1 VEIEI
6 PYTPRDVFK
15 PFHERSERFACI
27 VAHRRAGKTVA
38 AINDLIRDTITC
50 PLKNPRTAYIAPF
63 YKQAKAVAWDY
74 AKEFTAP
81 MRDVGLVV
89 NESELRIDFPNGG
102 RMRLFGADSY
112 DSMRGLYFDSV
123 VLDEPADFPVN
134 AWPTVIRPALSDRE
148 GKATFIGTPKGR
160 NEFYEIYKAS
170 LTNDRWFSALIK
182 ASETDILEPD
192 ELSEALKT
200 MGEDRYNQEFEVS
213 FDAAIAG
220 AYWATEMQAVMAEG
234 RIAEVP
240 YEKSK
245 PVYTAWDLGVGDSTA
260 IWFAQF
266 VGAERRI
273 IDYYEAS
280 GVGLDFY
287 VKMLN
292 DKGYVYERHIFPHD
306 IRVRELGSGKS
317 RLETLAELGLRN
329 YTVAPNLRVDDGIQA
344 VRSFLSTCWFD
355 EKKTDRGVEAL
366 KQYRRSYDERQR
378 TWRARPEHDW
388 TSHASDAFRYLS
400 ITNVVS
406 DSWSGGGSIKRNIQG
421 VA

>member
-1 VEIEI
+1 
-6 PYTPRDVFK
+6 
-15 PFHERSERFACI
+15 
-27 VAHRRAGKTVA
+27 
-38 AINDLIRDTITC
+38 
-50 PLKNPRTAYIAPF
+50 
-63 YKQAKAVAWDY
+63 
-74 AKEFTAP
+74 
-81 MRDVGLVV
+81 
-89 NESELRIDFPNGG
+89 
-102 RMRLFGADSY
+102 
-112 DSMRGLYFDSV
+112 MRGLYFDSV

-170 LTNDRWFSALIK
+170 LTNDRWFSALVK

-280 GVGLDFY
+280 GVGLDHY

-317 RLETLAELGLRN
+317 RLETLAELGLKN
-329 YTVAPNLRVDDGIQA
+329 YTIAPNLRVDDGIQA

-406 DSWSGGGSIKRNIQG
+406 DNWSGGGSIKRNIQG

>member
-1 VEIEI
+1 MDVVDHALRDKSGTGRYAYVAPLYAQAKDIAWQYLKEAVVEI
-6 PYTPRDVFK
+6 PGT
-15 PFHERSERFACI
+15 
-27 VAHRRAGKTVA
+27 
-38 AINDLIRDTITC
+38 
-50 PLKNPRTAYIAPF
+50 RT
-63 YKQAKAVAWDY
+63 
-74 AKEFTAP
+74 
-81 MRDVGLVV
+81 
-89 NESELRIDFPNGG
+89 NESELYADLPNGSRIRLYG
-102 RMRLFGADSY
+102 ADNYDRMRGIYLDG
-112 DSMRGLYFDSV
+112 V
-123 VLDEPADFPVN
+123 VMDEIADFPVN
-134 AWPTVIRPALSDRE
+134 AWPMVIRPALSDRYQNY
-148 GKATFIGTPKGR
+148 GTGWAVFIGTPKGR
-160 NEFYEIYKAS
+160 NEFYDIYEAARADDDWYTADHKA
-170 LTNDRWFSALIK
+170 
-182 ASETDILEPD
+182 TDTGILDD
-192 ELSEALKT
+192 EELAAALKV
-200 MGEDRYNQEFEVS
+200 MGEDRYAQEFLTS
-213 FDAAIAG
+213 FEAAIQG
-220 AYWATEMQAVMAEG
+220 AYWATEMQAVMAEN

-266 VGAERRI
+266 IGAERRI

-280 GVGLDFY
+280 GVGLDHY

-329 YTVAPNLRVDDGIQA
+329 YTIAPNLRVDDGIQA

-406 DSWSGGGSIKRNIQG
+406 DSWAGGGSIRRNIQG

>member
-1 VEIEI
+1 MDIVDHALRDKSGNGRFGYVAPLYAQAKDIAWQYLKEAVAEI
-6 PYTPRDVFK
+6 PGT
-15 PFHERSERFACI
+15 
-27 VAHRRAGKTVA
+27 
-38 AINDLIRDTITC
+38 
-50 PLKNPRTAYIAPF
+50 RT
-63 YKQAKAVAWDY
+63 
-74 AKEFTAP
+74 
-81 MRDVGLVV
+81 
-89 NESELRIDFPNGG
+89 NESELYADLPTGSRI
-102 RMRLFGADSY
+102 RLYGADNY
-112 DSMRGLYFDSV
+112 DRMRGLYFDGV
-123 VLDEPADFPVN
+123 VLDEIADFPVN
-134 AWPTVIRPALSDRE
+134 AWPMVIRPSLSDRK
-148 GKATFIGTPKGR
+148 GWAVFIGTPKGR
-160 NEFYEIYKAS
+160 NEFYDIYEAARTDDDWYTADHKAPD
-170 LTNDRWFSALIK
+170 TG
-182 ASETDILEPD
+182 ILDD
-192 ELSEALKT
+192 EELAAALKV
-200 MGEDRYNQEFEVS
+200 MGEDRYAQEFLTS
-213 FDAAIAG
+213 FEAAIQG

-240 YEKSK
+240 YEPSK
-245 PVYTAWDLGVGDSTA
+245 PVYTSWDLGVGDSTA

-292 DKGYVYERHIFPHD
+292 DRGYVYERHIFPHD

-329 YTVAPNLRVDDGIQA
+329 YTIAPNLRIDDGIQA

-388 TSHASDAFRYLS
+388 TSHASDSFRYLS